1 MSKSK
6 ELYEIGCSVRV
17 LDDVR
22 DPDYPDSEIGGWQ
35 GRVFDVTEDDDGEK
49 LLGVQWDSVTL
60 RRMSKDIIGRAE
72 REGNEFSVMYLH
84 AKDLELVSPRDTVGD
99 ALRVAEQIA
108 EAFE

>member
-22 DPDYPDSEIGGWQ
+22 DPDYPDAEIGGWQ
-35 GRVFDVTEDDDGEK
+35 GRVFDVSEGDDGEK
-49 LLGVQWDSVTL
+49 LLGIQWDSVTL
-60 RRMSKDIIGRAE
+60 RRMSKDMLERTE

-84 AKDLELVSPRDTVGD
+84 AKELELASPRDTVRD
-99 ALRVAEQIA
+99 VLRVAEEIA
-108 EAFE
+108 DAFE